1 MGSRKSLCARRARA
15 SALVAVAAGLA
26 LVVAGN
32 GGAAR
37 SNSLAGP
44 EGPPVEHG
52 RALAPAAAPAPGQTV
67 DGIQCQSSEQA
78 LFHIH
83 ARLTIYVGGRSR
95 SVPYGIGIADAQTT
109 PTPAGRF
116 VTAGSCF
123 AWLHTHVADGIIHIE
138 SPVQRTFLLGNFFD
152 IWKQPLRATRVGP
165 ARGAVVAFVNGK
177 RWRGSPRNIPL
188 HAHAQI
194 QLDVGR
200 PLVAPVR
207 IANWNGL

>member
-1 MGSRKSLCARRARA
+1 VWKGSTIGTLA
-15 SALVAVAAGLA
+15 AVAALA
-26 LVVAGN
+26 AAGH
-32 GGAAR
+32 GGAAGATG
-37 SNSLAGP
+37 LAGP

-67 DGIQCQSSEQA
+67 DGIQCQSSEQV

-83 ARLTIYVGGRSR
+83 ARLTVYVGGRPR
-95 SVPYGIGIADAQTT
+95 SVPYGIGIGNPQTT

-116 VTAGSCF
+116 VTSGSCF

-138 SPVQRTFLLGNFFD
+138 SPVQRTYRLGNFFD
-152 IWKQPLRATRVGP
+152 IWKQPLTATRVGP
-165 ARGAVVAFVNGK
+165 AHGAVVAFVNGK
-177 RWRGSPRNIPL
+177 RWRGNPRNIPL
-188 HAHAQI
+188 TAHAQV

-207 IANWNGL
+207 IAKWYGL

>member
-1 MGSRKSLCARRARA
+1 MWRGSSI
-15 SALVAVAAGLA
+15 ALLVA

-32 GGAAR
+32 VAAGV
-37 SNSLAGP
+37 NGVPAGP
-44 EGPPVEHG
+44 EGPPLEHG
-52 RALAPAAAPAPGQTV
+52 RALAPAAAPSPGQTV

-95 SVPYGIGIADAQTT
+95 SVPYGIGIADPQTT
-109 PTPAGRF
+109 STPAGRF

-138 SPVQRTFLLGNFFD
+138 SPVRRTYLLGNFFD
-152 IWKQPLRATRVGP
+152 VWNQPLSATRVGP

-177 RWRGSPRNIPL
+177 RWRSNPRNIPL
-188 HAHAQI
+188 HAHTQV

-200 PLVAPVR
+200 PVPAPVR
-207 IANWNGL
+207 ISNWNGL